1 MPVKPSLRVVLL
13 VASGC
18 SSSPTSPPPADA
30 GSDPLAVDAGHP
42 ETGAPPPDSGAPA
55 DGGGPCDHLKELVDQ
70 ASALARSCDQR
81 AAAPC
86 SAAVDGLCCPVTVD
100 AANNAAVNDFQQ
112 AVKNY
117 KARCMPNCTKI
128 LCGVSPPPSNQCDTS
143 GACR

>member
-1 MPVKPSLRVVLL
+1 MNRSLGFVLL
-13 VASGC
+13 VAAGC
-18 SSSPTSPPPADA
+18 SSTPTSPAPSDA
-30 GSDPLAVDAGHP
+30 GTGEASVDAGRA
-42 ETGAPPPDSGAPA
+42 ETGPPTPDSGAPA

-70 ASALARSCDQR
+70 ASTLARSCDLR

-117 KARCMPNCTKI
+117 KARCMPDCTR
-128 LCGVSPPPSNQCDTS
+128 LFCGANPPPSNQCDTT